1 MEIKLTD
8 INYAYKKI
16 NYEPKEVFRNLNVCL
31 DSNVDCIIGCNGS
44 GKSTL
49 MSIISGDLRLDNGV
63 IEFSKRVKI
72 GYVKENQEFIT
83 ETIREELIYSMM
95 EHNYKI
101 SEKRMLDVLL
111 MVGIDISLI
120 DEKIKKLTSSQ
131 KKLLSLAVALIYNP
145 NVLVLDS
152 FTEGLDDIN
161 QDRIIK
167 LIRILKNRY
176 NKKIIIAS
184 NDLEFIHKIA
194 DKVYV
199 LYDGTVIM
207 SGSKYDIFK
216 QEKLLKKYGLLVP
229 NIIKFE
235 NLVLSK
241 KNIRLGY
248 RDDINDLIKDIYRN
262 SY

>member
-49 MSIISGDLRLDNGV
+49 MSIISDDLRLDNGV

-131 KKLLSLAVALIYNP
+131 KKLLSLALANQRIYEK
-145 NVLVLDS
+145 NV
-152 FTEGLDDIN
+152 
-161 QDRIIK
+161 
-167 LIRILKNRY
+167 
-176 NKKIIIAS
+176 
-184 NDLEFIHKIA
+184 
-194 DKVYV
+194 
-199 LYDGTVIM
+199 
-207 SGSKYDIFK
+207 FK
-216 QEKLLKKYGLLVP
+216 CFSV
-229 NIIKFE
+229 
-235 NLVLSK
+235 
-241 KNIRLGY
+241 R
-248 RDDINDLIKDIYRN
+248 
-262 SY
+262 

>member
-1 MEIKLTD
+1 M
-8 INYAYKKI
+8 KK
-16 NYEPKEVFRNLNVCL
+16 
-31 DSNVDCIIGCNGS
+31 
-44 GKSTL
+44 
-49 MSIISGDLRLDNGV
+49 M
-63 IEFSKRVKI
+63 FS
-72 GYVKENQEFIT
+72 
-83 ETIREELIYSMM
+83 
-95 EHNYKI
+95 
-101 SEKRMLDVLL
+101 
-111 MVGIDISLI
+111 
-120 DEKIKKLTSSQ
+120 
-131 KKLLSLAVALIYNP
+131 

-199 LYDGTVIM
+199 LYEGIVIM